1 MPPELVH
8 FARPETALAPV
19 GTALYVHLPYCAV
32 KCTYC
37 DFYSVP
43 GAGEDLDSTLEWL
56 AREAEQRA
64 PRSPR
69 TVFLGGG
76 TPTYFDCEQLRRFLD
91 ALEHYTGFRESAVE
105 VTVECNPESLDEE
118 KARCLLE
125 LGATRFSIGF
135 QSLDARV
142 LELFGRP
149 HSVEQSFQAYE
160 AARRAGAQ
168 RISID
173 LIYAHPLHDPAVWER
188 ELERVLAL
196 RPEHLSAYNLTF
208 EEETPFHRW
217 LEQGRVQRLP
227 EERELELF
235 WLTRELLAR
244 RGFGA
249 YEISNY
255 CLSGQQCAHNLNYWL
270 NGDYVGIGPSAA
282 SHLGA
287 ERWGNARSIGAWKR
301 ELAAPRANPAWHE
314 RLESPARRAESWWLG
329 LRLAQGVD
337 PACLPLADARTLEA
351 EHALIAELAGHG
363 LIELAGSSWS
373 LTRQGLP
380 LADAVARRFLA
391 LPATTD
397 ARNTV

>member
-1 MPPELVH
+1 MPADRESAL
-8 FARPETALAPV
+8 RPSAAASPD

-43 GAGEDLDSTLEWL
+43 GAGEDLDDTIGWL
-56 AREAEQRA
+56 IREAEQRA

-76 TPTYFDCEQLRRFLD
+76 TPTYFDCRTLSRLLD
-91 ALEHYTGFRESAVE
+91 ALERCTGFRESAVE

-118 KARCLLE
+118 KARCLID
-125 LGATRFSIGF
+125 LGVTRFSIGF
-135 QSLDARV
+135 QSLDAHV

-149 HSVEQSFQAYE
+149 HTVEQSFRAYE
-160 AARRAGAQ
+160 AVRRAGA
-168 RISID
+168 RRVSID
-173 LIYAHPLHDPAVWER
+173 LIYAHPLHELDAWER
-188 ELERVLAL
+188 ELRQVLSL

-235 WLTRELLAR
+235 WLTRDALAA
-244 RGFGA
+244 RGLDA

-255 CLSGQQCAHNLNYWL
+255 ASSGEQCQHNLNYWL

-282 SHLGA
+282 SHVGA
-287 ERWGNARSIGAWKR
+287 QRWGNARSISAWKR
-301 ELAAPRANPAWHE
+301 ALAEPGAAPAWHE
-314 RLESPARRAESWWLG
+314 RLEPSARRAESWWLG
-329 LRLAQGVD
+329 LRLARGVE
-337 PACLPLADARTLEA
+337 PAALPAADARTLEA
-351 EHALIAELAGHG
+351 ESSVLQELAEQG
-363 LIELAGSSWS
+363 LLERLDSRWLLS
-373 LTRQGLP
+373 RRGLP
-380 LADAVARRFLA
+380 LADAIARRFLA
-391 LPATTD
+391 APTA
-397 ARNTV
+397 AQHAG